1 MGVTS
6 RTGTISVICK
16 KGYKFYMLFLR
27 GIIDMSNKLNKKV

>member
-16 KGYKFYMLFLR
+16 KDDKFYMLFLR